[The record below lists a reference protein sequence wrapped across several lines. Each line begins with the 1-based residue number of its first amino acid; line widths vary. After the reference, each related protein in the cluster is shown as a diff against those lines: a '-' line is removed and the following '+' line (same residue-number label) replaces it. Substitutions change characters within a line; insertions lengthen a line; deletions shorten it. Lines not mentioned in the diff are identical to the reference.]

1 MRCRKSVIHMRE
13 RARERE
19 RERERER
26 ALEPWRGEIEI
37 NYLIV
42 LIIVRY
48 YI

>member
-1 MRCRKSVIHMRE
+1 MRIALSKECDPHERE
-13 RARERE
+13 GE